1 MTKAKKLVKEALR
14 HPELHTPGDLAYMQL
29 WLNERKRRK
38 AERKGQS
45 VGEDYENLT
54 TGLAALGQ
62 HQQSGEV
69 SLPLEQVVSNLDVTL

>member
-14 HPELHTPGDLAYMQL
+14 HPELHTSGDLAYMQL

-45 VGEDYENLT
+45 VGEDYEDLT

-62 HQQSGEV
+62 HQQFGEATI
-69 SLPLEQVVSNLDVTL
+69 PLEQAVSNLDVTL

>member
-1 MTKAKKLVKEALR
+1 MTKAKKLVKEALK
-14 HPELHTPGDLAYMQL
+14 HPELHTPGELAYMQL

-38 AERKGQS
+38 AERKGES

-62 HQQSGEV
+62 PQQSGEATI
-69 SLPLEQVVSNLDVTL
+69 PLEQVVSNLGSTL

>member
-29 WLNERKRRK
+29 WLNDRKRRK

-45 VGEDYENLT
+45 VDEDYKDLT
-54 TGLAALGQ
+54 TGLAALEH
-62 HQQSGEV
+62 HQQSGEAT
-69 SLPLEQVVSNLDVTL
+69 LPLEQVVSNLGLTL